1 MKLATRVIPILA
13 AASLLGGCALFGIET
28 GYRSLTIKNH
38 RFQPSKIVVPK
49 NRPFILT
56 IDGLDD
62 RDLAISAPELGINV
76 LRIPATPDDLS
87 PIVQTR
93 PHPAQRARLPL
104 GPLNAGRYPITCE
117 CHGHPSE
124 AVIVAE

>member
-1 MKLATRVIPILA
+1 MKSAIRAIPILA
-13 AASLLGGCALFGIET
+13 VASLLGGCALFGIET

-38 RFQPSKIVVPK
+38 RFDQTRVVVPK
-49 NRPFILT
+49 DRPFMLT

-62 RDLAISAPELGINV
+62 RDLAISAPELGIDV
-76 LRIPATPDDLS
+76 LRVPATPDDRS
-87 PIVQTR
+87 PLVQTR
-93 PHPAQRARLPL
+93 PHPAQRALLPL
-104 GPLNAGRYPITCE
+104 GPLKAGRYPITCE